1 MKDRSS
7 WGPVADGSVT
17 IDRWDGQ
24 KVQMYT
30 YDNIDAYFQKGTS
43 FNEGVLF
50 SRAMMGRRYSPQLI
64 ALMIRASFRVHH

>member
-43 FNEGVLF
+43 FNEGVSF
-50 SRAMMGRRYSPQLI
+50 QQSYDGTAVF
-64 ALMIRASFRVHH
+64 ASINRSDDKGIIK